1 MRWGDACRA
10 RASRYNA
17 RMETPARPSARR
29 PLECLVAGEA
39 NMDLLVDGG
48 LPLEPGKEK
57 LASHMLLTL
66 GGSSGICAHN
76 MARLGLRTGL
86 VGVIGADSLG
96 RAVEDW
102 LRAAGVD
109 IRALRRHPRISTGIT
124 IWHGRG
130 PDRAGLTYL
139 GSIALL
145 SARDIP
151 DSLLARARHLHVG
164 AYFMQKRLHPGAPA
178 LFRRARRLH
187 LTTSLDCN
195 FDPEEKWDSGIRRVL
210 PHTDVFFPNE
220 DEAAALTGCAS
231 APEAARALAALC
243 RIVVVKMGAEGAYIC
258 SPEGE
263 FHSPALKTRVVDTT
277 GAGDTFAAGFLREFI
292 RGANLRACAR
302 SGARAAARC
311 VTALG
316 GTTAFLP
323 RR

>member
-1 MRWGDACRA
+1 MATRTP
-10 RASRYNA
+10 SR
-17 RMETPARPSARR
+17 TPRR

-39 NMDLLVDGG
+39 NMDLLVEGG

-57 LASHMLLTL
+57 LAGDMRLTL
-66 GGSSGICAHN
+66 GGSSGIAAHN
-76 MARLGLRTGL
+76 MARLGLRTGF
-86 VGVIGADSLG
+86 VGVIGQDPLG

-109 IRALRRHPRISTGIT
+109 ISALRRHPRRSTGIT

-139 GSIALL
+139 GTIELL
-145 SARDIP
+145 TAHDIP
-151 DSLLARARHLHVG
+151 DALLARARHLHVG

-178 LFRRARRLH
+178 LFRRARRLG

-220 DEAAALTGCAS
+220 DEAARLTGCS
-231 APEAARALAALC
+231 SPPEAARALAALC
-243 RIVVVKMGAEGAYIC
+243 RVVVVKMGAEGAYVC
-258 SPEGE
+258 SGEKE
-263 FHSPALKTRVVDTT
+263 FHAAAVKTRVVDTT
-277 GAGDTFAAGFLREFI
+277 GAGDSFAAGFLREFI
-292 RGANLRACAR
+292 RGADLRACAR
-302 SGARAAARC
+302 GGARAAARC
-311 VTALG
+311 VTSIG

-323 RR
+323 RQ